1 MKAEIFSEA
10 YAEKGGFIRRMDA
23 RAKVIASAAC
33 LVLAV
38 ASPNPAVPFII
49 GIVCFALLLVSGTPL
64 KAVIFRISE
73 PLFFALIIVL
83 LKAFLT
89 PGAPLARIALFGVKL
104 SLSAQGLGAGLHI
117 MARVFGA
124 VFVVLFLTMTTPVHK
139 LLAAAA
145 RLRVPKALVEL
156 SLFAY
161 RYVFVLLEDAVTIY
175 QAQKIRLGY
184 AGMGVSVRS
193 LGTLCGAVFVRA
205 YSRAEAAA
213 DSMELRGYEG

>member
-1 MKAEIFSEA
+1 MKVEIFSEA

-38 ASPNPAVPFII
+38 ASPNSAVPVTV
-49 GIVCFALLLVSGTPL
+49 GIVCFALLLVSGTPV
-64 KAVIFRISE
+64 KAVLFRISE
-73 PLFFALIIVL
+73 PLFFALVIVL
-83 LKAFLT
+83 LKTFLT
-89 PGAPLARIALFGVKL
+89 PGTPLARLELFGLKL
-104 SLSAQGLGAGLHI
+104 SLSAQGLHAGLHI

-139 LLAAAA
+139 LLSAAA

-161 RYVFVLLEDAVTIY
+161 RYVFVLLDDAVTIY

-184 AGMGVSVRS
+184 AGRGGVRPFARHAVRRGIRQGV
-193 LGTLCGAVFVRA
+193 LPRRGRRRFHGTPRV
-205 YSRAEAAA
+205 
-213 DSMELRGYEG
+213 